1 LTAGIHRALVPYGL
15 QRGMPGNIL
24 SDMKPKKVSE
34 SMTTMTEMV
43 MPNDTNPLGNL
54 MGGNLMRW
62 MDVAA
67 GICAGKHCEAHVVTA
82 SVDNVSFQR
91 PIPLGEI
98 VTLHARVTRSF
109 HTSVEIFVE
118 VFACDIK
125 GGNPRKCNHAYF
137 TFVGLDDETKRPKTI
152 PAVIPLTGEEQQ
164 LFDSAIRRRELRLVL
179 GGRMKAEQASELRAL
194 FASFER

>member
-1 LTAGIHRALVPYGL
+1 
-15 QRGMPGNIL
+15 
-24 SDMKPKKVSE
+24 MKPKKVSE

-62 MDVAA
+62 MDVVG

-82 SVDNVSFQR
+82 SVDHVSFHK

-98 VTLHARVTRSF
+98 VTLNARVTRAF
-109 HTSVEIFVE
+109 NTSVEIFVE
-118 VFACDIK
+118 VFATNIK

-137 TFVGLDDETKRPKTI
+137 TFVALDDETKRPI
-152 PAVIPLTGEEQQ
+152 PVPAVIPLTNEEEQ
-164 LFDSAIRRRELRLVL
+164 LHESAARRREVRLVL
-179 GGRMKAEQASELRAL
+179 SGRMKPEQASEIRAL
-194 FASFER
+194 FSTFQS